1 MSNHTPLVWMFAQGQ
16 SSVLIRCMAAWIS
29 WGGSSLLT
37 QTTLKRDF
45 LPPCSTHIRSPDRM
59 GRVIPDSK
67 APLLLSPVATTFC
80 VNEFPLLSMPLIF
93 TTRLS
98 FLRGSL
104 RCSIPSR
111 RPGWWATIGR
121 SIAQC
126 RQRMKVVSSLLNPVR
141 TTTFEKKSPGERS
154 FIKTGAIKSKPGQ

>member
-1 MSNHTPLVWMFAQGQ
+1 MFAQGQ
-16 SSVLIRCMAAWIS
+16 SSVSIRCMAAWIS
-29 WGGSSLLT
+29 WGVSSLLT

-45 LPPCSTHIRSPDRM
+45 LPPCSTHTRSPDRM

-93 TTRLS
+93 TTRRS

-126 RQRMKVVSSLLNPVR
+126 RERMKVVSSQFSLRNSR
-141 TTTFEKKSPGERS
+141 RQSPGERW
-154 FIKTGAIKSKPGQ
+154 FIKTGAINQNPVHECYGDFSQR